1 MFTHSELTNFLTDA
15 LAAGY
20 SLSTVQIF
28 RAAVCLLHKDPE
40 HVRYSTNLKA
50 LLKHSKRAA
59 PPKQLLKPTVDITPT
74 LRFLAQI
81 PSDNSASL
89 ADLNKK
95 TAFLLAMAAFLRP
108 SDLERISLQHCTVT
122 SHGDLVIKVVAPK
135 ELRAGRR
142 IVKSLSI
149 RKNDNFKELCPVRT
163 FIALKSHPAAV
174 KRPSNKLLVNC
185 KNPAKLLRTTTIS
198 TWLRN
203 LMRLSTSQKPIPSVR
218 SVASDL
224 ALARGAPLSD
234 VVTMGNWSSTD
245 VFNNHYRRQRL
256 QRQNITN
263 FVLRM

>member
-1 MFTHSELTNFLTDA
+1 
-15 LAAGY
+15 
-20 SLSTVQIF
+20 
-28 RAAVCLLHKDPE
+28 
-40 HVRYSTNLKA
+40 
-50 LLKHSKRAA
+50 
-59 PPKQLLKPTVDITPT
+59 
-74 LRFLAQI
+74 
-81 PSDNSASL
+81 
-89 ADLNKK
+89 
-95 TAFLLAMAAFLRP
+95 MAAFLRP
-108 SDLERISLQHCTVT
+108 SDLERISLQHCSVT
-122 SHGDLVIKVVAPK
+122 SHGDLLIKVVAPK

-163 FIALKSHPAAV
+163 FIALKSHPAAA
-174 KRPSNKLLVNC
+174 KRPCNKLLVNS

-203 LMRLSTSQKPIPSVR
+203 LMRLSTSQQPIPSVR